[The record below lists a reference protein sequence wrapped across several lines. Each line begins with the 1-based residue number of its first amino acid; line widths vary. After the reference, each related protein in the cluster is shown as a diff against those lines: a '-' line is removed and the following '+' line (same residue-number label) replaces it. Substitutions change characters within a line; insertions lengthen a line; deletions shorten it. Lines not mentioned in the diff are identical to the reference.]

1 MPDPDTQPIL
11 ILDEDAVRRAVL
23 RITHEILE
31 RNPDP
36 GALVLLGVP
45 ARGDELARR
54 IAANLHTIEGLT
66 LASGVIDVS
75 MHRDDLPLRRLP
87 PVVRATLVPVPV
99 NGRNVVIVDDVFH
112 TGRTARAAI
121 EAVIALGR
129 PASIQLAVLVDRG
142 HRELPIR
149 PDYVGKNLPTSRSER
164 VMVRLRDTDAQPDSV
179 RLAKPA

>member
-1 MPDPDTQPIL
+1 MPDPENTPIL
-11 ILDEDAVRRAVL
+11 ILDEDAVRRAML

-31 RNPDP
+31 RNPNP
-36 GALVLLGVP
+36 SELVLLGVP

-54 IAANLHTIEGLT
+54 IASNLLSIEGIRLD
-66 LASGVIDVS
+66 SGTIDIA

-87 PVVRATLVPVPV
+87 PIVRVSRVPVPV
-99 NGRNVVIVDDVFH
+99 NGRAVLIVDDVFH

-149 PDYVGKNLPTSRSER
+149 PDYVGKNLPTAHTER
-164 VMVRLRDTDAQPDSV
+164 VMVRLRETDAQPDSV